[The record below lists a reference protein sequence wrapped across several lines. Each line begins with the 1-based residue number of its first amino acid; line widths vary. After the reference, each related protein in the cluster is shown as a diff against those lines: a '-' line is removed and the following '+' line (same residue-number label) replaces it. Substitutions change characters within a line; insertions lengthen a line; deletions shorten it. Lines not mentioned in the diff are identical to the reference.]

1 MRICFATH
9 NPNKI
14 KEVSQI
20 LGEGFELIGL
30 MDLGEDEELP
40 ENQKTLEGNSREK
53 AEYIYNKYGI
63 DCFADDTGLEVYA
76 LDGEP
81 GVYSARYAGPDKNS
95 HDNIALLLEKLKD
108 KENKSAQ
115 FRTVITLIN
124 KGKVYQFE
132 GVVTGQI
139 IDEPRGKDGFGYDPV
154 FIPKGFDQTFAEM
167 SLRQK
172 NEISHRG
179 LAIEKL
185 AGFLK
190 RKVKKK

>member
-1 MRICFATH
+1 MKICFATH
-9 NPNKI
+9 NPNKL

-20 LGEGFELIGL
+20 LGEGFDLIGL
-30 MDLGEDEELP
+30 NDLGEIEELP
-40 ENQKTLEGNSREK
+40 ENQRTLEGNSREK
-53 AEYIYNKYGI
+53 AEYIFKKYDI

-81 GVYSARYAGPDKNS
+81 GVYSARYAGPGKNS

-115 FRTVITLIN
+115 FRTVITLIK

-139 IDEPRGKDGFGYDPV
+139 IAEPKGKDGFGYDPV
-154 FIPKGFDQTFAEM
+154 FVPKGFDQTFAEM
-167 SLRQK
+167 SLSQK

-185 AGFLK
+185 ADFLK
-190 RKVKKK
+190 RKVKKD

>member
-1 MRICFATH
+1 MKICFATH
-9 NPNKI
+9 NPNKL
-14 KEVSQI
+14 KEVGQI

-30 MDLGEDEELP
+30 NELGENEELP

-53 AEYIYNKYGI
+53 AEYIYKKYGI

-81 GVYSARYAGPDKNS
+81 GVYSARYAGPGKHS
-95 HDNIALLLEKLKD
+95 RDNIALLLENLKD

-115 FRTVITLIN
+115 FRTVITLIK
-124 KGKVYQFE
+124 KGRVYQFE
-132 GVVTGQI
+132 GVVTGII
-139 IDEPRGKDGFGYDPV
+139 IDAPRGKDGFGYDPV

-167 SLRQK
+167 SLGQK

-190 RKVKKK
+190 RKIKKN